1 MQVTRSTGQTM
12 AEDYYGRPRVNIYRC
27 RANVIKMYN
36 EVILN
41 IFLIT
46 NRETEGNLW
55 YLDIEFTSMNKHMMG

>member
-27 RANVIKMYN
+27 RANVMKMYN

-46 NRETEGNLW
+46 KSETEGNLW
-55 YLDIEFTSMNKHMMG
+55 